1 MTAVQDH
8 ATTGHTISAN
18 GASPAEKA
26 KDRRVLA
33 ILIGLAVLGLLA
45 ITAYLTYG
53 VQGSWSYALSLRS
66 RQVGSL
72 IVVGI
77 AIGAS
82 SLVFQTIAGSRILT
96 PGVMGFDAV
105 YVLIQTMIVGLFGA
119 STLQLLG
126 VMERFALNTFALM
139 IFGLLLFRFLFR
151 SNSRNL
157 FVVVLVGI
165 VLGSLF
171 ASLSTLTSRLLSP
184 DDFLTLQTVLFA
196 SFTTVDPVLLGVTG
210 AATAFGLLALW
221 PQLRKLDVV
230 DLGHDGC
237 VALGVDYHRTV
248 RTTLVIVTLLVAAS
262 TALVGPMIFLG
273 LIVANLARQALPT
286 HRHTSLVVASALIG
300 LLFTVGGQ
308 FLVTHVFDL
317 QTPISVV
324 INLVGG
330 LYFIVLLLRTDRL

>member
-1 MTAVQDH
+1 MTTITNQRKDTS
-8 ATTGHTISAN
+8 TTI
-18 GASPAEKA
+18 AEQA
-26 KDRRVLA
+26 KDRRVLI
-33 ILIGLAVLGLLA
+33 ILGILGIACALAT
-45 ITAYLTYG
+45 TAYLTYG

-72 IVVGI
+72 IVVGA

-105 YVLIQTMIVGLFGA
+105 YVLIQTMIVGIFGA

-126 VMERFALNTFALM
+126 TTERFALNTVALM
-139 IFGLLLFRFLFR
+139 IFGLLLFRWLFR
-151 SNSRNL
+151 EHSRNL

-196 SFTTVDPVLLGVTG
+196 SFTTVDPVLLTVTG
-210 AATAFGLLALW
+210 VATGVGLLALW
-221 PQLRKLDVV
+221 PQLRRLDVV
-230 DLGHDGC
+230 ELGHDGS

-248 RTTLVIVTLLVAAS
+248 RTTVVIVTLLVAAS

-273 LIVANLARQALPT
+273 LIVANLARQVLPT
-286 HRHTSLVVASALIG
+286 YRHTSLVIASSLIG
-300 LLFTVGGQ
+300 VLFTVGGQ
-308 FLVTHVFDL
+308 FLVTHVFEL

-330 LYFIVLLLRTDRL
+330 LYFIYLLLRTDRL